1 MIRKLYLALP
11 MAMIL
16 CGCGD
21 SGSAPA
27 TATAPATN
35 TADRIKQDLSTAGH
49 ELHDVTTQAAQE
61 VKPALEKAKDQGR
74 QAIHD
79 VAVKIAEQT
88 ATQSAPTTT
97 PQ

>member
-1 MIRKLYLALP
+1 MIRKLYLLVPIAL
-11 MAMIL
+11 ML

-21 SGSAPA
+21 AGSAPA
-27 TATAPATN
+27 TSTAPATN
-35 TADRIKQDLSTAGH
+35 TSDRIQQDLKQAGH
-49 ELHDVTTQAAQE
+49 ELHDVTTQAASE
-61 VKPALEKAKDQGR
+61 IKPALNQAKEEGR

-88 ATQSAPTTT
+88 ATQPSPTTT